1 MKIQL
6 LGTGS
11 SDGWPNPFCRCASC
25 EAVRGTPDVRGQNS
39 ALVDDVLLL
48 DFGAD
53 GPRAAM
59 RFGVALDGVRHIL
72 LTHAH
77 DDHTSP
83 AGLMWRSWAGRREP
97 LDVVGPPTALARCA
111 ESIGPD
117 DPVRLV
123 PALPGETLQVGGYT
137 VRPVKAD
144 HDADAVLYDLTAPD
158 GGRLLY
164 ATDTGPLPQ
173 STVDAL
179 AGRVFDDVLLELT
192 FGTVLGNTD
201 GHLDFV
207 TFPAALAELRRRDAI
222 VDGTRVVA
230 IHLSH
235 DNPPPAEL
243 SVRLAQW
250 GAELHRDGDILAA
263 HSAGSPPQRRD
274 PHRTL
279 VLGGARSGKSS
290 WAQSALA
297 AEPAV
302 TFVATAQADP
312 GDPEWTSRIAAH
324 RGARPA
330 GWETVETTDLEPL
343 LDGDGVLLVDD
354 LGNWLS
360 RALDTAD
367 AWNDPGGLDVV
378 RKRGDALVRTWT
390 ETGARVVL
398 VTNEVGQGVVPAT
411 PAGRLFRDELGR
423 LNAALAAAGDEVV
436 SMTAGLPRWL
446 RGAPDAGT
454 SR

>member
-53 GPRAAM
+53 SPRTAM
-59 RFGVALDGVRHIL
+59 RVGVPLDGVRHIL

-83 AGLMWRSWAGRREP
+83 AGLMWRGWAGRREP
-97 LDVVGPPTALARCA
+97 LDLVGPPTALARCA
-111 ESIGPD
+111 DWIGPD
-117 DPVRLV
+117 DPVRLI
-123 PALPGETLQVGGYT
+123 PALPGETLDVGGYT

-164 ATDTGPLPQ
+164 ATDTGPLPV

-179 AGRVFDDVLLELT
+179 AGRAFDDVLLELT

-201 GHLDFV
+201 GHLDLV
-207 TFPAALAELRRRDAI
+207 TFPAALAELRRRGAI
-222 VDGTRVVA
+222 VDHTRVVA

-235 DNPPPAEL
+235 KNPPPAEL
-243 SVRLAQW
+243 AGRLAQW
-250 GAELHRDGDILAA
+250 GAELHRDGDVLAGRTTGLPA
-263 HSAGSPPQRRD
+263 RR
-274 PHRTL
+274 PRRTL
-279 VLGGARSGKSS
+279 VLGGARSGKST

-297 AEPAV
+297 AEPEV
-302 TFVATAQADP
+302 TFVATAQAD
-312 GDPEWTSRIAAH
+312 GNDREWTARIAAH

-330 GWETVETTDLEPL
+330 DWRTVETTDLEQV
-343 LDGDGVLLVDD
+343 LDGDGVLLIDD
-354 LGNWLS
+354 LGNWLT
-360 RALDTAD
+360 RALDAAD
-367 AWNDPGGLDVV
+367 GWADPGGVDVV
-378 RKRGDALVRTWT
+378 RKRADALVRAWAD
-390 ETGARVVL
+390 TGARVVA

-423 LNAALAAAGDEVV
+423 LNAALAAASDEVV
-436 SMTAGLPRWL
+436 VLTAGLPRWL
-446 RGAPDAGT
+446 RGAGGVGVT
-454 SR
+454 R